1 MNATELMF
9 NAIKSQFPWAG
20 CPLSYEKEISAE
32 LVLEAYNLA
41 VKQDLGHLVASA
53 LEKFADES
61 AKTEFA
67 KKKLTAIF
75 RREQISFEEK
85 KIFNLFDKNEIDY
98 IPLKGSVIKKF
109 YPEEWMRTSSDTDIL
124 IRPEDGERALSLLT
138 EALGY
143 KYEGKSAKDYQLF
156 SENGVHIELH
166 YSPENGNEKTDR
178 VLSRIW
184 DYAVKGENA
193 HRYDLTPEFLLFY
206 TVSHA
211 LYHFLGGGCGVKPFL
226 DVWVMDSK
234 MEYDKDKFYRLIK
247 ESQTEKFYGC
257 FKALS
262 EVWFGKAEHTD
273 ITRNM
278 ADYIFTGGV
287 YGTRENLGKA
297 SLHKKGST
305 LKYLYSRIFKPKKD
319 LELQYPNLKN
329 HPLLLPYYQIKRW
342 FNLLNS
348 NRRRDVTS
356 ELQGSFKNDETA
368 KLFDILEI

>member
-1 MNATELMF
+1 MNTTELMF
-9 NAIKSQFPWAG
+9 NAIKSQFPWAD
-20 CPLSYEKEISAE
+20 CPLADAEEISAD
-32 LVLEAYNLA
+32 LISEAYNIA

-53 LEKFADES
+53 CEKIADES
-61 AKTEFA
+61 TKKEFS

-85 KIFNLFDKNEIDY
+85 KIFNLFDTNEIDY

-124 IRPEDGERALSLLT
+124 IRPENGERALSLLT

-166 YSPENGNEKTDR
+166 YSPESGNPKTDK
-178 VLSRIW
+178 VLSQIW
-184 DYAVKGENA
+184 DYAVKGENT

-206 TVSHA
+206 TVAHA

-226 DVWVMDSK
+226 DVWVMESK
-234 MEYDKDKFYRLIK
+234 MEYDINKLSALIN
-247 ESQTEKFYGC
+247 ECGIEKFYIS

-278 ADYIFTGGV
+278 EDYIFMGGV
-287 YGTRENLGKA
+287 YGNRENLGKA
-297 SLHKKGST
+297 SLHKNGSK
-305 LKYLYSRIFKPKKD
+305 LKYLYSRIFKPRKY
-319 LELQYPNLKN
+319 LELQYPNLEN
-329 HPLLLPYYQIKRW
+329 HPMLLPYYQIKRW
-342 FNLLNS
+342 FNLFNG
-348 NRRRDVTS
+348 NRRRDVTA
-356 ELQGSFKNDETA
+356 ELQGSLKNDETA